1 MYLLIDNLVAE
12 NSFYKGT
19 SSRETLFNLILKLR
33 TLELEGDII
42 LHMIHVLGKWMI
54 DSGVDTLSREDT
66 TMSITRVN
74 SLLSYFSFHLGAHQR
89 SAELIPWINS
99 WRKGKEPL
107 VHLSPDG
114 WFDNVFMEGNYL

>member
-1 MYLLIDNLVAE
+1 MAD

-19 SSRETLFNLILKLR
+19 SYRETLINLILKLR
-33 TLELEGDII
+33 TFELEGYII
-42 LHMIHVLGKWMI
+42 LHMIHVSGKWMI
-54 DSGVDTLSREDT
+54 DSRVNTLSREDT
-66 TMSITRVN
+66 TLSITRGN

-99 WRKGKEPL
+99 WWKGKEPL

-114 WFDNVFMEGNYL
+114 WFDNIFTEGNYLWTPPPA